1 MPERPRDRAPDDQ
14 PPEPSLPVRLSAEA
28 LGAFLLTFVAV
39 GGDAAGVI
47 TGGKVDEL
55 ARAVA
60 PGLLVMAFIY
70 AMGDRSG
77 AHLNPA
83 VTVAFTL
90 RGLFPVAL
98 APAYV
103 LAQFAGAL
111 AAAGTVGLLLGD
123 AVAAGVT
130 KPHGIE
136 PGVAVAIEV
145 LLTGILVTVIIGTAD
160 RYRVVGPNAAMA
172 VGATIALC
180 GLIALPLEG
189 ASMNPA
195 RSTAPAVVAA
205 DLGDLWIYWVG
216 PLVGAVVAVV
226 LARLLHGPAPTDEK
240 AVEAATGSDRERAAA
255 N

>member
-1 MPERPRDRAPDDQ
+1 
-14 PPEPSLPVRLSAEA
+14 
-28 LGAFLLTFVAV
+28 
-39 GGDAAGVI
+39 
-47 TGGKVDEL
+47 
-55 ARAVA
+55 
-60 PGLLVMAFIY
+60 
-70 AMGDRSG
+70 
-77 AHLNPA
+77 
-83 VTVAFTL
+83 
-90 RGLFPVAL
+90 
-98 APAYV
+98 
-103 LAQFAGAL
+103 
-111 AAAGTVGLLLGD
+111 
-123 AVAAGVT
+123 
-130 KPHGIE
+130 
-136 PGVAVAIEV
+136 
-145 LLTGILVTVIIGTAD
+145 
-160 RYRVVGPNAAMA
+160 MA